1 MANISFSTPFTKN
14 FNHQNHSVGTAKIQL
29 RANVLPSA
37 AFNKRVIVVVQNQHS
52 TAKVQVIFND
62 TDTIGVMLFPQQSI
76 SIENYNG
83 FIFAVS
89 DTAATPV
96 HTATAVV

>member
-14 FNHQNHSVGTAKIQL
+14 FSHLDHTVGTTKIQL
-29 RANVLPSA
+29 RGNVLPSA
-37 AFNKRVIVVVQNQHS
+37 AYNKRVVVVVQNQS
-52 TAKVQVIFND
+52 PTAKVQVIFND
-62 TDTIGVMLFPQQSI
+62 TDTVGIMLFPEQSI

-89 DTAATPV
+89 DTASTPV
-96 HTATAVV
+96 HSATAVV

>member
-1 MANISFSTPFTKN
+1 MANINFSTPFTKN
-14 FNHQNHSVGTAKIQL
+14 FNHQNHSVGTAKVQL
-29 RANVLPSA
+29 RANILPSA
-37 AFNKRVIVVVQNQHS
+37 SYNKRVVVVVQNQSS

-62 TDTIGVMLFPQQSI
+62 TDTVGIILFPEQSI

-83 FIFAVS
+83 FVYAVS

>member
-1 MANISFSTPFTKN
+1 MAHISFSTPFTKN
-14 FNHQNHSVGTAKIQL
+14 FSHLDHTIGTTKTQL

-37 AFNKRVIVVVQNQHS
+37 QYNKRVIVVVQNQS
-52 TAKVQVIFND
+52 ATAKVKVIFND
-62 TDTIGVMLFPQQSI
+62 TDTTGIILFPEQSI

-83 FIFAVS
+83 FVYAVS
-89 DTAATPV
+89 DTASTPV